1 MHPAGGPIDLSTQEA
16 ECAAGLFPLRLVFQ
30 PKQKEKW
37 MRAYG
42 RDDDSRW
49 ARWTA
54 FQSSS
59 LKNIESYKVPVIRLT
74 KDTPKEAVCTVFEQ
88 VNTKGVQLTVFE
100 LLTATYAG
108 DRGYFA
114 AHSTDFQLPEDW
126 QRIKSELSTHAMFAD
141 LQDTDFLQAVC
152 LVSTYHQRR
161 GRAGAAG
168 QTAASVKRKDI
179 LRLALTEYLT
189 WAPRIVDALRWS
201 AHFLV
206 RQGVF
211 GSGDL
216 PYRSQLPPLAA
227 IRTVLGDEADSA
239 EADRKITRW
248 YWCGVLGEQYGG
260 SPDSRLPRDLEQ
272 VVSWVRGGKEPTSVA
287 LASFPA
293 ARLNTMSTRNS
304 AAYKGLYALLMKQG
318 CYRLDVHQGTDQRR
332 HLRGPAGR
340 PCADLSQAVVR
351 QEPHPA
357 RAQRQHREQNAA
369 HQPDPPHH
377 REPAS

>member
-1 MHPAGGPIDLSTQEA
+1 MLFETNPIDLSELMTKVLDGRIQLPDFQRPWKWDDERIVSLLSTVTLGYPLGVMMTLETGGSGTRFKPRPLDGSEVAPETEPTELLMDGQQRLTSLFQALASGKPVDTMDVRGKKLVRWYYLDIERSLDPDADREDAILSVPENRKLSDASGRGPIDLSTQEA

-30 PKQKEKW
+30 PELKEKW

-42 RDDDSRW
+42 RDDDARW

-161 GRAGAAG
+161 GRAGAA
-168 QTAASVKRKDI
+168 
-179 LRLALTEYLT
+179 
-189 WAPRIVDALRWS
+189 
-201 AHFLV
+201 
-206 RQGVF
+206 
-211 GSGDL
+211 
-216 PYRSQLPPLAA
+216 
-227 IRTVLGDEADSA
+227 
-239 EADRKITRW
+239 
-248 YWCGVLGEQYGG
+248 
-260 SPDSRLPRDLEQ
+260 
-272 VVSWVRGGKEPTSVA
+272 
-287 LASFPA
+287 A
-293 ARLNTMSTRNS
+293 AR
-304 AAYKGLYALLMKQG
+304 QP
-318 CYRLDVHQGTDQRR
+318 
-332 HLRGPAGR
+332 PA
-340 PCADLSQAVVR
+340 
-351 QEPHPA
+351 
-357 RAQRQHREQNAA
+357 
-369 HQPDPPHH
+369 
-377 REPAS
+377 